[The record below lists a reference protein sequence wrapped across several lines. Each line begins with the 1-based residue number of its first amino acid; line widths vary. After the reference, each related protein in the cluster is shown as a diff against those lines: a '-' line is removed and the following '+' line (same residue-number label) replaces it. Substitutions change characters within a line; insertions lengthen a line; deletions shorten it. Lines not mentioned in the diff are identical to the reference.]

1 MNTHVECIP
10 ASSEPESR
18 SCPYCGATFA
28 PKRPWQRFCS
38 AAHRTAFDKEYGAVG
53 KVAAVRR
60 LRRGV
65 SVTIHLEGPAAE
77 RALNLQ
83 IGGAARIAREPESP
97 AAE

>member
-1 MNTHVECIP
+1 MNTNVECIP
-10 ASSEPESR
+10 ASTEPELR
-18 SCPYCGATFA
+18 ACPYCGVTFT

-53 KVAAVRR
+53 KVATVRR

-65 SVTIHLEGPAAE
+65 SITVHLEGPAAE

-83 IGGAARIAREPESP
+83 IGTRICLSRRL
-97 AAE
+97 

>member
-10 ASSEPESR
+10 ASAEPESR
-18 SCPYCGATFA
+18 ACPYCGAAFA

-65 SVTIHLEGPAAE
+65 SVTVHLDGAAAE
-77 RALNLQ
+77 RAFNLA
-83 IGGAARIAREPESP
+83 IGAAVQLSRRP
-97 AAE
+97 